1 MSLVV
6 CGSPIGNLEDASP
19 RLARTLAEADVV
31 AAEDTRRVRRLAAG
45 LGVRITG
52 RVLSCFEANEAAR
65 VPQILA
71 ELAQGHT
78 VALVS
83 DAGMPTLSDP
93 GYRLVAA
100 TVAAGYQ
107 VTVVPGPSAVTSALA
122 VAGLPTDRVA
132 MEGFLPRT
140 PTARRRRLAELA
152 GETRTLVILEA
163 PHRVTATLTDLVSA
177 FGPERGG
184 VLTRELTKTY
194 EEIRRGSL
202 GELLR
207 GVVAAPPRGEITLV
221 VAGAELSA
229 AGREQAGSP
238 LRGAGR
244 EPAVLAADVARRR
257 AAGEDHQGALAATAR
272 AAGVSRRVV
281 YDAVLAQ
288 RPDRDEPDRV
298 EPHRDEPDRDEK
310 Q

>member
-1 MSLVV
+1 MVLPYRVAVPLVV
-6 CGSPIGNLEDASP
+6 CGCPIGNLADASP

-45 LGVRITG
+45 LGVRIAG
-52 RVLSCFEANEAAR
+52 RVLSCFEANEAGR

-100 TVAAGYQ
+100 AVAAGYP

-140 PTARRRRLAELA
+140 PAARRRRLAELA

-163 PHRVTATLTDLVSA
+163 PHRIAATLTDLVSA
-177 FGPERGG
+177 FGPERGA
-184 VLTRELTKTY
+184 VLARELTKTH

-202 GELLR
+202 TELL
-207 GVVAAPPRGEITLV
+207 GGVAADAPRGEITLV
-221 VAGAELSA
+221 VAGAPSA
-229 AGREQAGSP
+229 AGREQAGSVVAE
-238 LRGAGR
+238 AGR
-244 EPAVLAADVARRR
+244 QPAALAAEVDRRR

-272 AAGVSRRVV
+272 AAGVPRRAV
-281 YDAVLAQ
+281 YDAVLAH
-288 RPDRDEPDRV
+288 RPDRDPTE
-298 EPHRDEPDRDEK
+298 
-310 Q
+310 